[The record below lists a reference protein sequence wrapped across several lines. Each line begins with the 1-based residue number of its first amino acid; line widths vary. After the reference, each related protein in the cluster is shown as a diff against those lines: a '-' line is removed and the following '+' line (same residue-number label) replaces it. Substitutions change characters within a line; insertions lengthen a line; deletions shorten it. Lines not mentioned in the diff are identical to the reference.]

1 VNIGY
6 PGTSAFEEPIMFLQ
20 IVAANFLL
28 GLSASPACLGVCL
41 PVLIPHIG
49 VVGGERPLRAGF
61 AASLFFA
68 AGRLVIYL
76 GLGMLL
82 FALGTTLQAADLRNW
97 AVSNASWIG
106 AGRFLLAI
114 LVVLYGISVVFNWPR
129 LAWCQTFFQGPRQ
142 RPLLSI
148 LLGALA
154 GSILCPALW
163 LAFLQAAQLGWQ
175 PLAWLSIVSFWLGSS
190 LFVITAGVSAGAL
203 LRHWRNL
210 AQVRGVAGATL
221 IFVGA
226 LYLIG
231 R

>member
-1 VNIGY
+1 MIFQ
-6 PGTSAFEEPIMFLQ
+6 A
-20 IVAANFLL
+20 VASSFIL
-28 GLSASPACLGVCL
+28 GLSASPICLGVCL
-41 PVLIPHIG
+41 PVLLPHIG

-61 AASLFFA
+61 TASLFFA
-68 AGRLVIYL
+68 VGRLVIYL
-76 GLGMLL
+76 GSGVLL
-82 FALGTTLQAADLRNW
+82 FALGASLQEAGLWNW
-97 AVSNASWIG
+97 ATNNAPWLSASRI
-106 AGRFLLAI
+106 LLAI
-114 LVVLYGISVVFNWPR
+114 LIGLYGVSVLFDWPR
-129 LAWCQTFFQGPRQ
+129 LTWCQTFFHGQRR

-163 LAFLQAAQLGWQ
+163 LAILQVAQLAWQ

-190 LFVITAGVSAGAL
+190 LFVVAVGVSAGAL
-203 LRHWRNL
+203 LKYWRNL

-221 IFVGA
+221 LLVGV

>member
-1 VNIGY
+1 MV
-6 PGTSAFEEPIMFLQ
+6 FQ
-20 IVAANFLL
+20 VVAASFLL

-41 PVLIPHIG
+41 PVLLPHIG
-49 VVGGERPLRAGF
+49 VVGGERPLQAGF
-61 AASLFFA
+61 AASLFFTL
-68 AGRLVIYL
+68 GRLVIYL

-82 FALGTTLQAADLRNW
+82 FALGASLQGAGLWDW
-97 AVSNASWIG
+97 AVGNAPWFG
-106 AGRFLLAI
+106 ASRFLLAI
-114 LVVLYGISVVFNWPR
+114 LVALYGISVVFNWPR
-129 LAWCQTFFQGPRQ
+129 LAWCQTFFHGPRQ

-190 LFVITAGVSAGAL
+190 LIVITAGVSAGAI
-203 LRHWRNL
+203 LRYWRNL